1 MASASVECKVL
12 VDGAGVVV
20 PGKQVS
26 LMLLLGR
33 AEDKSR
39 VVVVVVVVVA
49 VPYRFW
55 FELLRLSELPRLLRL
70 TPSLGPKNIQK
81 SPRGKNNGELF

>member
-1 MASASVECKVL
+1 MARASVECRVL

-20 PGKQVS
+20 LGKQVS

-33 AEDKSR
+33 AEDKSL
-39 VVVVVVVVVA
+39 VVVVVMVVVVV

-70 TPSLGPKNIQK
+70 TPSLGPKKRINQEEK
-81 SPRGKNNGELF
+81 K